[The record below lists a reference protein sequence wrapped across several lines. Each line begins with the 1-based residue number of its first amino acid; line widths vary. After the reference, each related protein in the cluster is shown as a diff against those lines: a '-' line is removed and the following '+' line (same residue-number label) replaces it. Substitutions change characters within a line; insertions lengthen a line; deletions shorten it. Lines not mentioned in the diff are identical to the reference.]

1 MEESAMRAATWAGVA
16 LMIVLGVVVSAPHA
30 DSDWVKLGERTVNH
44 SVDHDQIVVTK
55 SEGDFHRIALRV
67 EGAPVQ
73 FYKVEVHYANG
84 QVQNV
89 ELKDEIPAG
98 GESRAIDLTG
108 RSASSKAW
116 CSTTARMTSATRKP
130 SLSCGASVEALNPIG
145 SAGERGSSMCSS
157 PVRFPQSRHPWL
169 STR

>member
-1 MEESAMRAATWAGVA
+1 MEESAMRAATRAGVA

-30 DSDWVKLGERTVNH
+30 DSDWVMLGERTVNH

-84 QVQNV
+84 QVQDI

-108 RSASSKAW
+108 KERVIESVVFNYRTDDLRDQKAVVQLW
-116 CSTTARMTSATRKP
+116 G
-130 SLSCGASVEALNPIG
+130 LG
-145 SAGERGSSMCSS
+145 
-157 PVRFPQSRHPWL
+157 
-169 STR
+169 